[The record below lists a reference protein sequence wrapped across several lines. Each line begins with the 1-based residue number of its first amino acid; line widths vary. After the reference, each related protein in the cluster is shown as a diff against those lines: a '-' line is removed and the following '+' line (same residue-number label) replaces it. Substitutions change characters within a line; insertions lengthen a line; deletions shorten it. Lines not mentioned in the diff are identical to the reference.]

1 MPHQPRLRLQHRTT
15 ALLALGVSLLMA
27 GCGGKEAPEPEPLV
41 TVQTARVERA
51 EIQNQ
56 VSSEA
61 VLYPLHQ
68 ATIVPKISAPIQKFF
83 VERGQQVHAGQL
95 LAVLENKDLAG
106 AAAQAKGAYEQAQAN
121 YESTTAA
128 NLPQQITQAKGNLQS
143 AKASFDAAQK
153 LYYNSTKLYQ
163 QGALA
168 GKQLDQARVGLAQA
182 QAQLRDANQQL
193 KKLQSVGMKAQLKA
207 ARGQLD
213 SAKGAYDNAAAQL
226 SYSEI
231 RSPIDGVVTDRPLFP
246 GDMASTSTP
255 LITVMSLSQVVARAR
270 VPAAQAALLKVGD
283 DAEIS
288 GPGAAEPVAGK
299 VTVVSPAVDPN
310 STTLQVWVL
319 AHNPHDELKPG
330 STVTVT
336 VTARK
341 IPDALVIPREALL
354 TDPDL
359 GAYVMAIDSANVA
372 RQTQVK
378 TGIKQGDKIQ
388 ITQGLKEGQL
398 VVAQGAYGLPDGTK
412 VKY

>member
-1 MPHQPRLRLQHRTT
+1 MVASNT
-15 ALLALGVSLLMA
+15 
-27 GCGGKEAPEPEPLV
+27 
-41 TVQTARVERA
+41 
-51 EIQNQ
+51 
-56 VSSEA
+56 
-61 VLYPLHQ
+61 
-68 ATIVPKISAPIQKFF
+68 
-83 VERGQQVHAGQL
+83 
-95 LAVLENKDLAG
+95 
-106 AAAQAKGAYEQAQAN
+106 
-121 YESTTAA
+121 TTAA
-128 NLPQQITQAKGNLQS
+128 NLPQQITQAKGNLES
-143 AKASFDAAQK
+143 ARAAHKAAQQLYESDKK
-153 LYYNSTKLYQ
+153 LYKE
-163 QGALA
+163 GALA
-168 GKQLDQARVGLAQA
+168 GKQLNQAEVNLTQA
-182 QAQLRDANQQL
+182 QAQLRDAEQQL